1 MDEAST
7 KIEAYRVDHLPIVR
21 HYAEQIG
28 LVDVINR
35 LVPSEM
41 DVKPGVMILGMVL
54 DTLSGRSPLYRLEN
68 FLESQDTELLFGHP
82 IDPSDFNDD
91 AVGRVLDKVFETGT
105 IKIFSELATRA
116 LLVFGIDKSGKVH
129 VHYDTTSISVWGDYD
144 FDGSEDNQ
152 PPFIITHGHS
162 KDHRPDLKQFLI
174 SLLCVDKNI
183 PIFGKIED
191 GNTSDK
197 TANNA
202 ILTNISKR
210 MADVGLKA
218 GACIYIADSAMITED
233 NLKAIG
239 DDLLFISRL
248 PATYNE
254 CGRVIAEA
262 VKNDSWDE
270 VGSIAQTKPTA
281 HRPATHYKVYETEV
295 VLYGKTYRAVVVHS
309 SAHDQRRQKRIDRQL
324 EKERHSLEA
333 KCTQMEKGEYFCRP
347 DAEAAAEELRKMSTE
362 CYQVQVSVEERP
374 RYKKGRP
381 SKEGPREINEMRYG
395 LRATVEEKTEAVS
408 TKRQEAGC
416 FVLVSNISKEREVAY
431 DKAQSIL
438 EAYKD
443 QHGIEQNF
451 GFLKDPVIVNDL
463 FLKKPERIEALGLVL
478 LIALLIW
485 RLMERSLRQYT
496 ESGDNSLIGW
506 NNRPTV
512 RPTSFM
518 MITKFVGITV
528 IKIADQR
535 RLQRPLSEAQ
545 KGYLAALGV
554 KTCVFTG
561 YTDG

>member
-21 HYAEQIG
+21 HYADKIG

-41 DVKPGVMILGMVL
+41 DIKPGTVILAMVL

-82 IDPSDFNDD
+82 IDPGYFNDD

-105 IKIFSELATRA
+105 MKIFTELATRA

-144 FDGSEDNQ
+144 FDRSEDNQ

-202 ILTNISKR
+202 ILTHISKR
-210 MADVGLKA
+210 MADVGLEA
-218 GACIYIADSAMITED
+218 GASIYIADSAMITED

-239 DDLLFISRL
+239 NDLLFISRL
-248 PATYNE
+248 PATYSE
-254 CGRVIAEA
+254 CGRVITEA
-262 VKNDSWDE
+262 VKKDSWEE
-270 VGSIAQTKPTA
+270 VGAIAQTKPTA
-281 HRPATHYKVYETEV
+281 HRPATHYKTYETEV
-295 VLYGKTYRAVVVHS
+295 VLYGKTYRAVIVHS

-324 EKERHSLEA
+324 EKERHALEA
-333 KCTQMEKGEYFCRP
+333 KCTQMEKGEYFCQP
-347 DAEAAAEELRKMSTE
+347 DAEAAAQELRKMSTD
-362 CYQVQVSVEERP
+362 CYQVNVSVEERP
-374 RYKKGRP
+374 RYKRGRP
-381 SKEGPREINEMRYG
+381 SKESPRKIEEMRYG
-395 LRATVEEKTEAVS
+395 LSATIEEKTEDIS

-416 FVLVSNISKEREVAY
+416 FVLVSNIAKEREVAY
-431 DKAQSIL
+431 DTARSIL

-496 ESGDNSLIGW
+496 ESGDKPLIGW
-506 NNRPTV
+506 NNRPTD

-518 MITKFVGITV
+518 MVTKFANITV

-561 YTDG
+561 YPDG

>member
-1 MDEAST
+1 MDEINA
-7 KIEAYRVDHLPIVR
+7 KVEAYRVDHLPIVR
-21 HYAEQIG
+21 HYAEKID

-41 DVKPGVMILGMVL
+41 DLKPGVVILGMVL

-68 FLESQDTELLFGHP
+68 FLESQDTQLLFGQP

-105 IKIFSELATRA
+105 IKIFTELATRA
-116 LLVFGIDKSGKVH
+116 LMFFGIDKSGKVH
-129 VHYDTTSISVWGDYD
+129 VHFDTTSISVWGDYD
-144 FDGSEDNQ
+144 LDRSEDNP

-174 SLLCVDKNI
+174 SMLCVDRNI
-183 PIFGKIED
+183 PIFGKLED

-210 MADVGLKA
+210 MADVGLEA
-218 GACIYIADSAMITED
+218 GASIYIADSAMITED
-233 NLKAIG
+233 NLNAIG
-239 DDLLFISRL
+239 DNILFISRL

-262 VKNDSWDE
+262 VKKDSWDE
-270 VGSIAQTKPTA
+270 VGAIAQTKPTA
-281 HRPATHYKVYETEV
+281 HRPATQYKVYETEV

-309 SAHDQRRQKRIDRQL
+309 SAHDQRRQKRIDKQL
-324 EKERHSLEA
+324 EKDRHALEG

-347 DAEAAAEELRKMSTE
+347 DAEAAAEELRKMSTD

-374 RYKKGRP
+374 RYKRGRP
-381 SKEGPREINEMRYG
+381 NKEGIREINEMRYG
-395 LRATVEEKTEAVS
+395 LRAKVEEKTEDVS

-416 FVLVSNISKEREVAY
+416 FVLVSNIAKEREVAY
-431 DKAQSIL
+431 DKARSIL
-438 EAYKD
+438 EAYKE

-496 ESGDNSLIGW
+496 ESGDKSLIGW
-506 NNRPTV
+506 NNRPTN

-518 MITKFVGITV
+518 MVTKFANITV
-528 IKIADQR
+528 IKIGDQR

-554 KTCVFTG
+554 KACVFTA
-561 YTDG
+561 YADG